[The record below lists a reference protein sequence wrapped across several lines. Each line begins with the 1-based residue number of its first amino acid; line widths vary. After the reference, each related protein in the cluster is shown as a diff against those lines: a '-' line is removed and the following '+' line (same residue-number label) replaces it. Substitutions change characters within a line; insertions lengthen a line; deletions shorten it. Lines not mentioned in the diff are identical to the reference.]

1 MLYNKYVGYLVD
13 IKADLLTSVG
23 NVFRL
28 QSAGHKT
35 TGAFKNNGGIYH
47 MDKVRSRLLCE
58 KIFMALSGCLVCG
71 LLQAAPLPNAG
82 QLLPSAPPLVPAPV
96 SGKAPVLVPSPEQA
110 SAAPASDVRIT
121 VSEVRI
127 TGSTVFSEA
136 QLQALIAPD
145 LAVASESAKSLGR
158 QFSFAELQAFAER
171 ITAYYR
177 EQGYLLARAY
187 LPLQD
192 VRDGQLEIAV
202 LEGRVSRI
210 NWSNESRHADATL
223 DGRLD
228 EIPLD
233 APLYNPTLERSLL
246 LLSDLPGSE
255 IQATVRPGVSIGTSE
270 LDISLKDRKGA
281 FAGNVSVDNEG
292 NPYSGEYRLGAG
304 LTLNSPLR
312 LGDSLNLN
320 LLGGGRDYRYGR
332 LAWQVP
338 LGQRGLSVGFAASSM
353 TYRLQQEF
361 APLDAH
367 GTAQIASAYALYP
380 LQRSRFSNVG
390 VQLAFDYKK
399 LDDRIDAFSSVVN
412 RTLGVWQTGLSGS
425 RYDGLGGGGLN
436 SWSLNAIAGSLR
448 LDPAAQAVDA
458 ATLRTEG
465 GYSKGMAQFSRTQRL
480 ADDWNLYGQIGGQVA
495 QKNLDSS
502 EKYALGGSAAVRA
515 YPQGEAPVD
524 DGWLGT
530 LELRYSPAPNWQA
543 SVFNDAAQGRLQHA
557 PVNSADNRR
566 RLSGAGLGLS
576 YAETGGLVVQA
587 TLAWRTG
594 DMPTADSDRSPRGW
608 LRVLHPF

>member
-1 MLYNKYVGYLVD
+1 MHKMRGWVRYAKLVL
-13 IKADLLTSVG
+13 AL
-23 NVFRL
+23 
-28 QSAGHKT
+28 
-35 TGAFKNNGGIYH
+35 GG
-47 MDKVRSRLLCE
+47 
-58 KIFMALSGCLVCG
+58 G
-71 LLQAAPLPNAG
+71 LAWGPLFAAPPPTAG
-82 QLLPSAPPLVPAPV
+82 QLLPTIPLAPAPE
-96 SGKAPVLVPSPEQA
+96 SGKAPVLVPSPEKA
-110 SAAPASDVRIT
+110 SAAPASDMRIT
-121 VSEVRI
+121 VSEVHI
-127 TGSTVFSEA
+127 TGNTVFSEA
-136 QLQALIAPD
+136 QLQALIAPA
-145 LAVASESAKSLGR
+145 LAAGTRSGGAPGSQL
-158 QFSFAELQAFAER
+158 SFAELEALADQ

-177 EQGYLLARAY
+177 DQGYLLARAY

-192 VRDGQLEIAV
+192 VRAGQLEIAV

-210 NWSNESRHADATL
+210 NWSNDSRHSDATL

-228 EIPLD
+228 EVQID

-255 IQATVRPGVSIGTSE
+255 VQATVRPGVSVGTSE
-270 LDISLKDRKGA
+270 LDISLKDRKGLLV
-281 FAGNVSVDNEG
+281 GNVSLDNEG

-320 LLGGGRDYRYGR
+320 LLGGGRDYSYGR

-338 LGQRGLSVGFAASSM
+338 LGQRGLAVGFAASSM
-353 TYRLQQEF
+353 DYRLAQEF
-361 APLDAH
+361 ASLDAH
-367 GTAQIASAYALYP
+367 GTAQIGSVYALYP
-380 LQRSRFSNVG
+380 LQRSRFSNVA
-390 VQLAFDYKK
+390 VQLAFDHKK
-399 LDDRIDAFSSVVN
+399 LDDRIDAVSSVVH

-436 SWSLNAIAGSLR
+436 TWSLSAVAGSLS
-448 LDPAAQAVDA
+448 LDPAARAIDA

-465 GYSKGMAQFSRTQRL
+465 SYRKGMAQIARTQRL

-530 LELRYSPAPNWQA
+530 LELRYSPKPNWQA

-557 PVNSADNRR
+557 PVNSAGNQR

-576 YAETGGLVVQA
+576 YAEAGGLVVQA
-587 TLAWRTG
+587 TLAWRT
-594 DMPTADSDRSPRGW
+594 DDAPTADTDRSPRGW

>member
-1 MLYNKYVGYLVD
+1 MHKSWARFRCETRV
-13 IKADLLTSVG
+13 LT
-23 NVFRL
+23 
-28 QSAGHKT
+28 
-35 TGAFKNNGGIYH
+35 
-47 MDKVRSRLLCE
+47 LC
-58 KIFMALSGCLVCG
+58 GCLASS
-71 LLQAAPLPNAG
+71 LLQAAPPPDAG
-82 QLLPSAPPLVPAPV
+82 RLLPSVPLTPAPA
-96 SGKAPVLVPSPEQA
+96 SGKAPVLVPPAEKT
-110 SAAPASDVRIT
+110 SAVPKSDTRI
-121 VSEVRI
+121 SISGVRI
-127 TGSTVFSEA
+127 TGNTVFSEA
-136 QLQALIAPD
+136 QLQALIAPA
-145 LAVASESAKSLGR
+145 LASAAEPGSAR
-158 QFSFAELQAFAER
+158 QLSFAELEALADQ

-192 VRDGQLEIAV
+192 VRAGQLEIAV

-210 NWSNESRHADATL
+210 NWSNESRHSDATL

-228 EIPLD
+228 EVTID

-255 IQATVRPGVSIGTSE
+255 VQATVRPGVSVGTSE
-270 LDISLKDRKGA
+270 LDIALKDRKGL

-292 NPYSGEYRLGAG
+292 NPYSGEYRLGVG

-320 LLGGGRDYRYGR
+320 LLGGGRDYQYGR

-338 LGQRGLSVGFAASSM
+338 LGQRGLSIGFAASSM
-353 TYRLQQEF
+353 NYRLAQEF

-367 GTAQIASAYALYP
+367 GTAQIGSVYALYP
-380 LQRSRFSNVG
+380 LQRSRFSNVAA
-390 VQLAFDYKK
+390 QLAFDYKK
-399 LDDRIDAFSSVVN
+399 LDDRVDAISSAVN

-425 RYDGLGGGGLN
+425 RYDGLGGGGLSN
-436 SWSLNAIAGSLR
+436 WSLNAVAGSLS
-448 LDPAAQAVDA
+448 LDPAAQAIDA

-465 GYSKGMAQFSRTQRL
+465 SYSKGMAQFSRTQRL
-480 ADDWNLYGQIGGQVA
+480 ADDWNLYAQIGGQVA

-530 LELRYSPAPNWQA
+530 LELRYSPAPSWQA
-543 SVFNDAAQGRLQHA
+543 SVFSDAAQGRLQHD
-557 PVNSADNRR
+557 PVNGAGNQR

-576 YAETGGLVVQA
+576 YAETAGLVVQA

-594 DMPTADSDRSPRGW
+594 EAPTADTDRSPRGW

>member
-1 MLYNKYVGYLVD
+1 M
-13 IKADLLTSVG
+13 
-23 NVFRL
+23 
-28 QSAGHKT
+28 Q
-35 TGAFKNNGGIYH
+35 
-47 MDKVRSRLLCE
+47 KVRGRLLCT
-58 KIFMALSGCLVCG
+58 KLVLALCG
-71 LLQAAPLPNAG
+71 VLASSLLQAAPPPNAG
-82 QLLPSAPPLVPAPV
+82 RLLPSVPLTPAPP
-96 SGKAPVLVPSPEQA
+96 SGKAPVLVPPAEKA
-110 SAAPASDVRIT
+110 GAVPASDARISI
-121 VSEVRI
+121 SEVHI
-127 TGSTVFSEA
+127 TGNTVFSEA
-136 QLQALIAPD
+136 QLLALIAPA
-145 LAVASESAKSLGR
+145 LAPEAGSGSAR
-158 QFSFAELQAFAER
+158 QLSFAELEALADQ

-192 VRDGQLEIAV
+192 VRAGQLEIAV

-210 NWSNESRHADATL
+210 NWSNDSRHSDAAL

-228 EIPLD
+228 EVTID

-255 IQATVRPGVSIGTSE
+255 VQATVRPGVSVGTSE
-270 LDISLKDRKGA
+270 LDIALKDRKGL

-312 LGDSLNLN
+312 LGDSLNVN
-320 LLGGGRDYRYGR
+320 LLGGGRDYQYGR

-338 LGQRGLSVGFAASSM
+338 LGQRGLAVGLAASSM
-353 TYRLQQEF
+353 NYRLGQEF

-367 GTAQIASAYALYP
+367 GTAQIGSAYALYP
-380 LQRSRFSNVG
+380 LQLSRFSNVS

-399 LDDRIDAFSSVVN
+399 LDDRIDVLSSAVN

-425 RYDGLGGGGLN
+425 RYDSLGGGGL
-436 SWSLNAIAGSLR
+436 STWSLNAVAGNLSL
-448 LDPAAQAVDA
+448 DSAAQAIDA
-458 ATLRTEG
+458 ATVRTEG
-465 GYSKGMAQFSRTQRL
+465 NYSKGMAQFSRTQRL
-480 ADDWNLYGQIGGQVA
+480 ADDWNLYAQIGGQVA

-502 EKYALGGSAAVRA
+502 EKYALGGSTAVRA

-557 PVNSADNRR
+557 PVNSAGNQR
-566 RLSGAGLGLS
+566 RLSGAGVGVS
-576 YAETGGLVVQA
+576 YAQTAGLTVQA
-587 TLAWRTG
+587 TLAWRT
-594 DMPTADSDRSPRGW
+594 DDAPTADSDRSPRGW

>member
-1 MLYNKYVGYLVD
+1 MHKVGVWCRCGKLVLTLCG
-13 IKADLLTSVG
+13 LLAAS
-23 NVFRL
+23 
-28 QSAGHKT
+28 
-35 TGAFKNNGGIYH
+35 
-47 MDKVRSRLLCE
+47 
-58 KIFMALSGCLVCG
+58 
-71 LLQAAPLPNAG
+71 LLQAAPPPNAG
-82 QLLPSAPPLVPAPV
+82 RLLPSVPLTPAPA
-96 SGKAPVLVPSPEQA
+96 SGKAPVLVPPAERA
-110 SAAPASDVRIT
+110 SAAPASDARISI
-121 VSEVRI
+121 SEVRI
-127 TGSTVFSEA
+127 TGNTVFSEA
-136 QLQALIAPD
+136 QLLALIAPA
-145 LAVASESAKSLGR
+145 LAPEAGSGGAR
-158 QFSFAELQAFAER
+158 QLSFAELEALADQ

-192 VRDGQLEIAV
+192 VRAGQLEIAV

-210 NWSNESRHADATL
+210 NWSNDSRHSDAAL

-228 EIPLD
+228 EVTID

-255 IQATVRPGVSIGTSE
+255 VQATVRPGVSVGTSE
-270 LDISLKDRKGA
+270 LDIALKDRKGL
-281 FAGNVSVDNEG
+281 FAGNVSADNEG

-312 LGDSLNLN
+312 LGDSLNVN
-320 LLGGGRDYRYGR
+320 LLGGGRDYHYGR

-338 LGQRGLSVGFAASSM
+338 LGQRGLAVGFAASSM
-353 TYRLQQEF
+353 NYRLGQEF

-367 GTAQIASAYALYP
+367 GTAQIGSAYALYP
-380 LQRSRFSNVG
+380 LQRSRFSNVAA
-390 VQLAFDYKK
+390 QLAFDYKK
-399 LDDRIDAFSSVVN
+399 LDDRIDAISSSVD

-425 RYDGLGGGGLN
+425 RYDSLGGGGL
-436 SWSLNAIAGSLR
+436 STWSLNAVAGNLSL
-448 LDPAAQAVDA
+448 DSAAQAIDA

-465 GYSKGMAQFSRTQRL
+465 SYSKGMAHFSRIQRL
-480 ADDWNLYGQIGGQVA
+480 ADDWNLYAQIGGQVA

-557 PVNSADNRR
+557 PVNSAGNQR
-566 RLSGAGLGLS
+566 RLSGAGLGVS

-587 TLAWRTG
+587 TLAWRT
-594 DMPTADSDRSPRGW
+594 DDAPTADSDRSPRGW

>member
-1 MLYNKYVGYLVD
+1 M
-13 IKADLLTSVG
+13 
-23 NVFRL
+23 
-28 QSAGHKT
+28 H
-35 TGAFKNNGGIYH
+35 
-47 MDKVRSRLLCE
+47 KVRGRGCGKLVLTLCGLL
-58 KIFMALSGCLVCG
+58 AAS
-71 LLQAAPLPNAG
+71 LLQAAPPPNAG
-82 QLLPSAPPLVPAPV
+82 RLLPSVPLTPAPA
-96 SGKAPVLVPSPEQA
+96 SGKAPVLVPPAEKA
-110 SAAPASDVRIT
+110 GAAPASDVRISI
-121 VSEVRI
+121 SEVRI
-127 TGSTVFSEA
+127 TGNTVFSEA
-136 QLQALIAPD
+136 QLLALIAPA
-145 LAVASESAKSLGR
+145 LAPEAGSGSAR
-158 QFSFAELQAFAER
+158 QLSFAELEALADQ

-192 VRDGQLEIAV
+192 VRAGQLEIAV

-210 NWSNESRHADATL
+210 NWSNDSRHSDAAL

-228 EIPLD
+228 EVTID

-255 IQATVRPGVSIGTSE
+255 VQATVRPGVSVGTSE
-270 LDISLKDRKGA
+270 LDIALKDRKGL

-312 LGDSLNLN
+312 LGDSLNVN
-320 LLGGGRDYRYGR
+320 LLGGGRDYQYGR

-338 LGQRGLSVGFAASSM
+338 LGQRGLAVGLAASSM
-353 TYRLQQEF
+353 NYRLGQEF

-380 LQRSRFSNVG
+380 LQRSRFSNVS

-399 LDDRIDAFSSVVN
+399 LDDRIDVLSSSVN
-412 RTLGVWQTGLSGS
+412 RTLGVWQSGLSGS
-425 RYDGLGGGGLN
+425 RYDSLGGGGL
-436 SWSLNAIAGSLR
+436 STWSLNAVAGNLSL
-448 LDPAAQAVDA
+448 DSAAQAIDA
-458 ATLRTEG
+458 ATVRTEG
-465 GYSKGMAQFSRTQRL
+465 SYSKGMAQFSRTQRL
-480 ADDWNLYGQIGGQVA
+480 ADDWNLYAQIGGQVA

-530 LELRYSPAPNWQA
+530 LELRYSPAPSWQA
-543 SVFNDAAQGRLQHA
+543 SVFSDAAQGRLQHD
-557 PVNSADNRR
+557 PVNGAGNQR

-576 YAETGGLVVQA
+576 YAETAGLVVQA

-594 DMPTADSDRSPRGW
+594 EAPTADTDRSPRGW

>member
-1 MLYNKYVGYLVD
+1 MHNVRIRLVCA
-13 IKADLLTSVG
+13 KFALV
-23 NVFRL
+23 
-28 QSAGHKT
+28 
-35 TGAFKNNGGIYH
+35 
-47 MDKVRSRLLCE
+47 
-58 KIFMALSGCLVCG
+58 LSGCLVSC

-82 QLLPSAPPLVPAPV
+82 QLLPSIPPLAPIPAT
-96 SGKAPVLVPSPEQA
+96 GKAPVLAPSPGPA

-121 VSEVRI
+121 VSEVHI
-127 TGSTVFSEA
+127 TGNTLFSEA
-136 QLQALIAPD
+136 QLQALIAAD
-145 LAVASESAKSLGR
+145 LAPGPESGNSLGR

-192 VRDGQLEIAV
+192 VRAGQLEIAV

-210 NWSNESRHADATL
+210 NWSNESRHADAAL

-228 EIPLD
+228 EVPLD

-255 IQATVRPGVSIGTSE
+255 VQATVRPGVSVGTSE
-270 LDISLKDRKGA
+270 LDIALKDRKGL
-281 FAGNVSVDNEG
+281 FSGNVSVDNEG

-312 LGDSLNLN
+312 LGDVLNLN
-320 LLGGGRDYRYGR
+320 LLGGGSDYNYGR

-338 LGQRGLSVGFAASSM
+338 IGQRGLAVGFAASSM
-353 TYRLQQEF
+353 NYRLQQEF
-361 APLDAH
+361 APLEAH
-367 GTAQIASAYALYP
+367 GTARIASAYALYP
-380 LQRSRFSNVG
+380 LQRSRFSNVAA
-390 VQLAFDYKK
+390 QLAYDYKK
-399 LDDRIDAFSSVVN
+399 LDDRIDVISSVVN
-412 RTLGVWQTGLSGS
+412 RTLGVWMTGLSGS
-425 RYDGLGGGGLN
+425 RYDSLGGGGLSN
-436 SWSLNAIAGSLR
+436 WSLNAVAGNLSLY
-448 LDPAAQAVDA
+448 PAAQAIDA

-465 GYSKGMAQFSRTQRL
+465 GYSKGTAQIARTQRL
-480 ADDWNLYGQIGGQVA
+480 ADDWNLYAQIGGQVA

-576 YAETGGLVVQA
+576 YAESGGLVVQA

-594 DMPTADSDRSPRGW
+594 DAPTADADRSPRGW
-608 LRVLHPF
+608 LRLLHPF

>member
-1 MLYNKYVGYLVD
+1 MHKVGVWGSCGKLVLTLCG
-13 IKADLLTSVG
+13 LLAAS
-23 NVFRL
+23 
-28 QSAGHKT
+28 
-35 TGAFKNNGGIYH
+35 
-47 MDKVRSRLLCE
+47 
-58 KIFMALSGCLVCG
+58 
-71 LLQAAPLPNAG
+71 LLQAAPPPNAG
-82 QLLPSAPPLVPAPV
+82 RLLPSVPLTPAPA
-96 SGKAPVLVPSPEQA
+96 SGKAPVLVPPAEKA
-110 SAAPASDVRIT
+110 GAAPASDVRISI
-121 VSEVRI
+121 SEVRI
-127 TGSTVFSEA
+127 TGNTVFSEA
-136 QLQALIAPD
+136 QLLALIAPA
-145 LAVASESAKSLGR
+145 LAPAAGSGSAR
-158 QFSFAELQAFAER
+158 QLSFAELEALADQ

-192 VRDGQLEIAV
+192 VRAGQLEIAV

-210 NWSNESRHADATL
+210 NWSNDSRHSDAAL

-228 EIPLD
+228 EVTIG

-255 IQATVRPGVSIGTSE
+255 VQATVRPGVSVGTSE
-270 LDISLKDRKGA
+270 LDIALKDRKGL

-312 LGDSLNLN
+312 LGDSLNVN
-320 LLGGGRDYRYGR
+320 LLGGGCDYQYGR

-338 LGQRGLSVGFAASSM
+338 LGQRGLAVGLAASSM
-353 TYRLQQEF
+353 NYRLGQEF

-367 GTAQIASAYALYP
+367 GTAQIGSAYALYP
-380 LQRSRFSNVG
+380 LQRSRFSNVS

-399 LDDRIDAFSSVVN
+399 LDDRIDVLSSSVN
-412 RTLGVWQTGLSGS
+412 RTLGVWQSGLSGS
-425 RYDGLGGGGLN
+425 RYDSLGGGGL
-436 SWSLNAIAGSLR
+436 STWSLNAVAGNLSL
-448 LDPAAQAVDA
+448 DSAAQAIDA
-458 ATLRTEG
+458 ATVRTEG
-465 GYSKGMAQFSRTQRL
+465 SYSKGMAQFSRTQRL
-480 ADDWNLYGQIGGQVA
+480 ADDWNLYAQIGGQVA

-502 EKYALGGSAAVRA
+502 EKYALGGSTAVRA

-557 PVNSADNRR
+557 PVNSAGNQR
-566 RLSGAGLGLS
+566 RLSGAGVGVS
-576 YAETGGLVVQA
+576 YAQTAGLTVQA
-587 TLAWRTG
+587 TLAWRT
-594 DMPTADSDRSPRGW
+594 DDAPTADSDRSPRGW

>member
-1 MLYNKYVGYLVD
+1 VHN
-13 IKADLLTSVG
+13 
-23 NVFRL
+23 
-28 QSAGHKT
+28 
-35 TGAFKNNGGIYH
+35 
-47 MDKVRSRLLCE
+47 VRSGLVGVKFSL
-58 KIFMALSGCLVCG
+58 ALSGCLVSL

-82 QLLPSAPPLVPAPV
+82 QLLPSVPPLAPAPAT
-96 SGKAPVLVPSPEQA
+96 GKAPVVAPSPEPA

-121 VSEVRI
+121 VSEVHI
-127 TGSTVFSEA
+127 TGNTVFSEA
-136 QLQALIAPD
+136 QLQALIAAD
-145 LAVASESAKSLGR
+145 LAAGPESGKSLGR

-171 ITAYYR
+171 ITDYYR

-192 VRDGQLEIAV
+192 VRAGQLEIAV

-210 NWSNESRHADATL
+210 NWSNESRHADAAL

-228 EIPLD
+228 EVPLD

-255 IQATVRPGVSIGTSE
+255 VQATVRPGVSVGTSE
-270 LDISLKDRKGA
+270 LDIALKDRKGL

-292 NPYSGEYRLGAG
+292 NPYSGEYRLGTG

-320 LLGGGRDYRYGR
+320 VLGGGSDYNYGR

-338 LGQRGLSVGFAASSM
+338 IGQRGLAVGFAASSM
-353 TYRLQQEF
+353 NYRLQQEF

-367 GTAQIASAYALYP
+367 GTARIASAYALYP
-380 LQRSRFSNVG
+380 LQRSRFSNVAA
-390 VQLAFDYKK
+390 QLAYDYKK
-399 LDDRIDAFSSVVN
+399 LDDRIDLISSVVN
-412 RTLGVWQTGLSGS
+412 RTLGVWMTGLSGS
-425 RYDGLGGGGLN
+425 RYDSLGGGGLN
-436 SWSLNAIAGSLR
+436 NWSLNAVAGNLS
-448 LDPAAQAVDA
+448 LDPAAKAIDA

-465 GYSKGMAQFSRTQRL
+465 GYSKGMAQIARTQRL
-480 ADDWNLYGQIGGQVA
+480 ADDWNLYAQIGGQVA
-495 QKNLDSS
+495 RKNLDSS

-557 PVNSADNRR
+557 PVSNADNRR

-587 TLAWRTG
+587 MLAWRTG
-594 DMPTADSDRSPRGW
+594 DAPTADADRSPRGW
-608 LRVLHPF
+608 LRLLHPF

>member
-1 MLYNKYVGYLVD
+1 MH
-13 IKADLLTSVG
+13 KA
-23 NVFRL
+23 
-28 QSAGHKT
+28 Q
-35 TGAFKNNGGIYH
+35 GAFRYEKL
-47 MDKVRSRLLCE
+47 VLALCAGLAWG
-58 KIFMALSGCLVCG
+58 ALH
-71 LLQAAPLPNAG
+71 AAPPPNAG
-82 QLLPSAPPLVPAPV
+82 QLLPSVPLTPAPV
-96 SGKAPVLVPSPEQA
+96 SGKTPALVPSPEKEKA
-110 SAAPASDVRIT
+110 HATPASDARIS

-127 TGSTVFSEA
+127 TGNTVFSDA
-136 QLQALIAPD
+136 QLQALIAPA
-145 LAVASESAKSLGR
+145 LAAETGSGSAPGR
-158 QFSFAELQAFAER
+158 QFSFAELEALAER

-187 LPLQD
+187 LPLQN
-192 VRDGQLEIAV
+192 VRSGQLEIAV

-223 DGRLD
+223 GGRLD
-228 EIPLD
+228 DIPLD

-255 IQATVRPGVSIGTSE
+255 VQATVRPGVSIGTSE
-270 LDISLKDRKGA
+270 LDISLKDRKGLL
-281 FAGNVSVDNEG
+281 AGQVSLDNEG

-320 LLGGGRDYRYGR
+320 LLGGGRDYQYGR

-338 LGQRGLSVGFAASSM
+338 LGQRGLSVGLAASSM
-353 TYRLQQEF
+353 NYRLGQEF

-367 GTAQIASAYALYP
+367 GNAQIGSAYALYP
-380 LQRSRFSNVG
+380 LQRSRFSNVAA
-390 VQLAFDYKK
+390 QLAFDYKK
-399 LDDRIDAFSSVVN
+399 LDDRIDATSSAVN
-412 RTLGVWQTGLSGS
+412 RTLGVWQAGLSGS
-425 RYDGLGGGGLN
+425 RYDGLGGGGLSN
-436 SWSLNAIAGSLR
+436 WSLNAVAGSLR
-448 LDPAAQAVDA
+448 LDPLTRAIDA
-458 ATLRTEG
+458 ATLDTEG
-465 GYSKGMAQFSRTQRL
+465 SYSKGLAQISRTQRL
-480 ADDWNLYGQIGGQVA
+480 TDDWNLYGQIGGQVA

-502 EKYALGGSAAVRA
+502 EKYSLGGSAAVRA

-557 PVNSADNRR
+557 PVNSASNQR

-576 YAETGGLVVQA
+576 YAEAGGLVVQA

-594 DMPTADSDRSPRGW
+594 DMPTADTDRSPRGW

>member
-1 MLYNKYVGYLVD
+1 MYLALEAER
-13 IKADLLTSVG
+13 IK
-23 NVFRL
+23 
-28 QSAGHKT
+28 H
-35 TGAFKNNGGIYH
+35 GASINNGGIGEMH
-47 MDKVRSRLLCE
+47 KVQVWGRCTKLVLTLC
-58 KIFMALSGCLVCG
+58 GCLASSA
-71 LLQAAPLPNAG
+71 LQAAPPPNAG
-82 QLLPSAPPLVPAPV
+82 RLLPSVPPLAPAPAG
-96 SGKAPVLVPSPEQA
+96 GKAPVLVPSPEKA
-110 SAAPASDVRIT
+110 SAAPASDARISI
-121 VSEVRI
+121 SEVHI
-127 TGSTVFSEA
+127 TGNTVFSEA
-136 QLQALIAPD
+136 QLLAQIAPA
-145 LAVASESAKSLGR
+145 LAAGSGPGGAR
-158 QFSFAELQAFAER
+158 QLSFAELEALADQ

-192 VRDGQLEIAV
+192 VRAGQLEIAV

-210 NWSNESRHADATL
+210 NWSNDSRHADATL

-228 EIPLD
+228 EVTLD

-255 IQATVRPGVSIGTSE
+255 VQATVRPGVSIGTSE
-270 LDISLKDRKGA
+270 LDISIKDRKGLL
-281 FAGNVSVDNEG
+281 AGQVSLDNEG

-320 LLGGGRDYRYGR
+320 LLGGGRDYQYGR

-338 LGQRGLSVGFAASSM
+338 LGQRGLAVGFAASSM
-353 TYRLQQEF
+353 NYRLGQEF
-361 APLDAH
+361 TALDAH
-367 GTAQIASAYALYP
+367 GTAQIGSAYALYP
-380 LQRSRFSNVG
+380 LQRTRFSNINA
-390 VQLAFDYKK
+390 QLAFDFKK
-399 LDDRIDAFSSVVN
+399 LDDRVDALSRAVD

-425 RYDGLGGGGLN
+425 RYDGLGGGGL
-436 SWSLNAIAGSLR
+436 STWSLNAVAGNLN
-448 LDPAAQAVDA
+448 LDSAAQAIDA

-465 GYSKGMAQFSRTQRL
+465 SYSKGMAQLARTQRL
-480 ADDWNLYGQIGGQVA
+480 ADDWNLYAQIGGQVA

-543 SVFNDAAQGRLQHA
+543 SVFNDAAQGRLQHD
-557 PVNSADNRR
+557 PVNGTNNQR

-576 YAETGGLVVQA
+576 YAETGGLSVQA

-594 DMPTADSDRSPRGW
+594 DAPTADSDRSPRGW

>member
-1 MLYNKYVGYLVD
+1 M
-13 IKADLLTSVG
+13 
-23 NVFRL
+23 
-28 QSAGHKT
+28 Q
-35 TGAFKNNGGIYH
+35 
-47 MDKVRSRLLCE
+47 KVRGRLLCT
-58 KIFMALSGCLVCG
+58 KLVLALCG
-71 LLQAAPLPNAG
+71 VLASSLLQAAPPPNAG
-82 QLLPSAPPLVPAPV
+82 RLLPSVPLTPAPA
-96 SGKAPVLVPSPEQA
+96 SGKAPVLVPPAEKA
-110 SAAPASDVRIT
+110 GAVPASDARISI
-121 VSEVRI
+121 SEVHI
-127 TGSTVFSEA
+127 TGNTVFSEA
-136 QLQALIAPD
+136 QLLALIAPA
-145 LAVASESAKSLGR
+145 LAPEAGSASAR
-158 QFSFAELQAFAER
+158 QLSFAELEALADQ

-192 VRDGQLEIAV
+192 VRAGQLEIAV

-210 NWSNESRHADATL
+210 NWSNDSRHSDAAL

-228 EIPLD
+228 EVTID

-255 IQATVRPGVSIGTSE
+255 VQATVRPGVSVGTSE
-270 LDISLKDRKGA
+270 LDIALKDRKGL

-312 LGDSLNLN
+312 LGDSLNVN
-320 LLGGGRDYRYGR
+320 LLGGGRDYQYGR

-338 LGQRGLSVGFAASSM
+338 LGQRGLAVGLAASSM
-353 TYRLQQEF
+353 NYRLGQEF

-367 GTAQIASAYALYP
+367 GTAQIGSAYALYP
-380 LQRSRFSNVG
+380 LQRSRFSNVS

-399 LDDRIDAFSSVVN
+399 LDDRIDVLSSAVN

-425 RYDGLGGGGLN
+425 RYDSLGGGGL
-436 SWSLNAIAGSLR
+436 STWSLNAVAGNLSL
-448 LDPAAQAVDA
+448 DSAAQAIDA
-458 ATLRTEG
+458 ATVRTEG
-465 GYSKGMAQFSRTQRL
+465 NYSKGMAQFSRTQRL
-480 ADDWNLYGQIGGQVA
+480 ADDWNLYAQIGGQVA

-502 EKYALGGSAAVRA
+502 EKYALGGSTAVRA

-557 PVNSADNRR
+557 PVNSAGNQR
-566 RLSGAGLGLS
+566 RLSGAGVGVS
-576 YAETGGLVVQA
+576 YAQTAGLTVQA
-587 TLAWRTG
+587 TLAWRT
-594 DMPTADSDRSPRGW
+594 DDAPTADSDRSPRGW

>member
-1 MLYNKYVGYLVD
+1 MHKSWARFRCETRV
-13 IKADLLTSVG
+13 LT
-23 NVFRL
+23 
-28 QSAGHKT
+28 
-35 TGAFKNNGGIYH
+35 
-47 MDKVRSRLLCE
+47 LC
-58 KIFMALSGCLVCG
+58 GCLASS
-71 LLQAAPLPNAG
+71 LLQAAPPPDAG
-82 QLLPSAPPLVPAPV
+82 RLLPSVPLTPAPA
-96 SGKAPVLVPSPEQA
+96 SGKAPVLVPPAEKT
-110 SAAPASDVRIT
+110 SAVPKSDTRI
-121 VSEVRI
+121 SISGVRI
-127 TGSTVFSEA
+127 TGNTVFSEA
-136 QLQALIAPD
+136 QLQALIAPA
-145 LAVASESAKSLGR
+145 LASAAEPGSAR
-158 QFSFAELQAFAER
+158 QLSFAELEALADQ

-192 VRDGQLEIAV
+192 VRAGQLEIAV

-210 NWSNESRHADATL
+210 NWSNESRHSDATL

-228 EIPLD
+228 EVTID

-255 IQATVRPGVSIGTSE
+255 VQATVRPGVSVGTSE
-270 LDISLKDRKGA
+270 LDIALKDRKGL

-292 NPYSGEYRLGAG
+292 NPYSGEYRLGVG

-320 LLGGGRDYRYGR
+320 LLGGGRDYQYGR

-338 LGQRGLSVGFAASSM
+338 LGQRGLSIGFAASSM
-353 TYRLQQEF
+353 NYRLAQEF

-367 GTAQIASAYALYP
+367 GTAQIGSVYALYP
-380 LQRSRFSNVG
+380 LQRSRFSNVAA
-390 VQLAFDYKK
+390 QLAFDYKK
-399 LDDRIDAFSSVVN
+399 LDDRVDAISSAVN

-425 RYDGLGGGGLN
+425 RYDGLGGGGLSN
-436 SWSLNAIAGSLR
+436 WSLNAVAGSLS
-448 LDPAAQAVDA
+448 LDPAAQAIDA

-465 GYSKGMAQFSRTQRL
+465 NYSKGMAQFSRTQRL
-480 ADDWNLYGQIGGQVA
+480 ADEWNLYAQIGGQVA

-530 LELRYSPAPNWQA
+530 LELRYSPAPSWQA
-543 SVFNDAAQGRLQHA
+543 SVFSDAAQGRLQHD
-557 PVNSADNRR
+557 PVNGAGNQR

-576 YAETGGLVVQA
+576 YAETAGLVVQA

-594 DMPTADSDRSPRGW
+594 EAPTADTDRSPRGW

>member
-1 MLYNKYVGYLVD
+1 MHKSWARFRCETRV
-13 IKADLLTSVG
+13 LT
-23 NVFRL
+23 
-28 QSAGHKT
+28 
-35 TGAFKNNGGIYH
+35 
-47 MDKVRSRLLCE
+47 LC
-58 KIFMALSGCLVCG
+58 GCLASS
-71 LLQAAPLPNAG
+71 LLQAAPPPDAGRLLPNV
-82 QLLPSAPPLVPAPV
+82 PLTPAPA
-96 SGKAPVLVPSPEQA
+96 SGKAPVLVPPAEKT
-110 SAAPASDVRIT
+110 SAVPKSDTRI
-121 VSEVRI
+121 SISGVRI
-127 TGSTVFSEA
+127 TGNTVFSEA
-136 QLQALIAPD
+136 QLLALIAPA
-145 LAVASESAKSLGR
+145 LASAAEPGSAR
-158 QFSFAELQAFAER
+158 QLSFAELEALADQ

-192 VRDGQLEIAV
+192 VRAGQLEIAV

-210 NWSNESRHADATL
+210 NWSNESRHSDATL

-228 EIPLD
+228 EVTID

-255 IQATVRPGVSIGTSE
+255 VQATVRPGVSVGTSE
-270 LDISLKDRKGA
+270 LDIALKDRKGLL
-281 FAGNVSVDNEG
+281 AGNVSVDNEG
-292 NPYSGEYRLGAG
+292 NPYSGEYRLGVG

-320 LLGGGRDYRYGR
+320 LLGGGRDYQYGR

-338 LGQRGLSVGFAASSM
+338 LGQRGLSIGFAASSM
-353 TYRLQQEF
+353 NYRLAQEF

-367 GTAQIASAYALYP
+367 GTAQIGSVYALYP
-380 LQRSRFSNVG
+380 LQRSRFSNVAA
-390 VQLAFDYKK
+390 QLAFDYKK
-399 LDDRIDAFSSVVN
+399 LDDRVDAISSAVN

-425 RYDGLGGGGLN
+425 RYDGLGGGGLSN
-436 SWSLNAIAGSLR
+436 WSLNAVAGSLS
-448 LDPAAQAVDA
+448 LDPAAQAIDA

-465 GYSKGMAQFSRTQRL
+465 NYSKGMAQFSRTQRL
-480 ADDWNLYGQIGGQVA
+480 ADDWNLYAQIGGQVA

-530 LELRYSPAPNWQA
+530 LELRYSPAPSWQA
-543 SVFNDAAQGRLQHA
+543 SVFSDAAQGRLQHD
-557 PVNSADNRR
+557 PVNGAGNQR

-576 YAETGGLVVQA
+576 YAETAGLVVQA

-594 DMPTADSDRSPRGW
+594 EAPTADTDRSPRGW

>member
-1 MLYNKYVGYLVD
+1 MHKVGVWGREKLVLTLCG
-13 IKADLLTSVG
+13 LLAAS
-23 NVFRL
+23 
-28 QSAGHKT
+28 
-35 TGAFKNNGGIYH
+35 
-47 MDKVRSRLLCE
+47 
-58 KIFMALSGCLVCG
+58 
-71 LLQAAPLPNAG
+71 LLQAAPPPNAG
-82 QLLPSAPPLVPAPV
+82 RLLPSVPLTPAPA
-96 SGKAPVLVPSPEQA
+96 SGKAPVLVPPAEKA
-110 SAAPASDVRIT
+110 SEAPASDARISI
-121 VSEVRI
+121 SEVRI
-127 TGSTVFSEA
+127 TGNTIFSEA
-136 QLQALIAPD
+136 QLLALIAPA
-145 LAVASESAKSLGR
+145 LAAEAGSASAR
-158 QFSFAELQAFAER
+158 QLSFAELEALADQ

-192 VRDGQLEIAV
+192 VRAGQLEIAV

-210 NWSNESRHADATL
+210 NWSNDSRHSDAAL

-228 EIPLD
+228 EVTID

-255 IQATVRPGVSIGTSE
+255 VQATVRPGVSVGTSE
-270 LDISLKDRKGA
+270 LDIALKDRKGLL
-281 FAGNVSVDNEG
+281 AGNVSVDNEG

-320 LLGGGRDYRYGR
+320 LLGGGRDYQYGR

-353 TYRLQQEF
+353 NYRLGQEF

-367 GTAQIASAYALYP
+367 GTAQIGSVYAIYP
-380 LQRSRFSNVG
+380 LQRSRFSNVAA
-390 VQLAFDYKK
+390 QLAFDYKK
-399 LDDRIDAFSSVVN
+399 LDDRIDAISSSVN

-425 RYDGLGGGGLN
+425 RYDSLGGGGL
-436 SWSLNAIAGSLR
+436 STWSLNAIAGNLSL
-448 LDPAAQAVDA
+448 DSVAQSIDA
-458 ATLRTEG
+458 ASLRTEG
-465 GYSKGMAQFSRTQRL
+465 SYSKGMANFSRTQRL
-480 ADDWNLYGQIGGQVA
+480 ADDWNLYAQIGGQVA

-530 LELRYSPAPNWQA
+530 LELRYSPAANWQA

-557 PVNSADNRR
+557 PVNSAGNQR

-576 YAETGGLVVQA
+576 YAETAGLVVQA
-587 TLAWRTG
+587 TLAWRT
-594 DMPTADSDRSPRGW
+594 DDAPTADSDRSPRGW

>member
-1 MLYNKYVGYLVD
+1 M
-13 IKADLLTSVG
+13 
-23 NVFRL
+23 
-28 QSAGHKT
+28 Q
-35 TGAFKNNGGIYH
+35 
-47 MDKVRSRLLCE
+47 KVRGRLLCT
-58 KIFMALSGCLVCG
+58 KLVLALCG
-71 LLQAAPLPNAG
+71 VLASSLLQAAPPPNAG
-82 QLLPSAPPLVPAPV
+82 RLLPSVPLTPAPP
-96 SGKAPVLVPSPEQA
+96 SGKAPVLVPPAEKA
-110 SAAPASDVRIT
+110 GAVPASDARISI
-121 VSEVRI
+121 SEVHI
-127 TGSTVFSEA
+127 TGNTVFSEA
-136 QLQALIAPD
+136 QLLALIAPA
-145 LAVASESAKSLGR
+145 LAPEAGSASAR
-158 QFSFAELQAFAER
+158 QLSFAELEALADQ

-192 VRDGQLEIAV
+192 VRAGQLEIAV

-210 NWSNESRHADATL
+210 NWSNDSRHSDAAL

-228 EIPLD
+228 EVTID

-255 IQATVRPGVSIGTSE
+255 VQATVRPGVSVGTSE
-270 LDISLKDRKGA
+270 LDIALKDRKGL

-312 LGDSLNLN
+312 LGDSLNVN
-320 LLGGGRDYRYGR
+320 LLGGGRDYQYGR

-338 LGQRGLSVGFAASSM
+338 LGQRGLAVGLAASSM
-353 TYRLQQEF
+353 NYRLGQEF

-367 GTAQIASAYALYP
+367 GTAQIGSAYALYP
-380 LQRSRFSNVG
+380 LQRSRFSNVS

-399 LDDRIDAFSSVVN
+399 LDDRIDVLSSAVN

-425 RYDGLGGGGLN
+425 RYDSLGGGGL
-436 SWSLNAIAGSLR
+436 STWSLNAVAGNLSL
-448 LDPAAQAVDA
+448 DSAAQAIDA
-458 ATLRTEG
+458 ATVRTEG
-465 GYSKGMAQFSRTQRL
+465 NYSKGMAQFSRTQRL
-480 ADDWNLYGQIGGQVA
+480 ADDWNLYAQIGGQVA

-502 EKYALGGSAAVRA
+502 EKYALGGSTAVRA

-557 PVNSADNRR
+557 PVNSAGNQR
-566 RLSGAGLGLS
+566 RLSGAGVGVS
-576 YAETGGLVVQA
+576 YAQTAGLTVQA
-587 TLAWRTG
+587 TLAWRT
-594 DMPTADSDRSPRGW
+594 DDAPTADSDRSPRGW

>member
-1 MLYNKYVGYLVD
+1 MHKSWARFRCETRV
-13 IKADLLTSVG
+13 LT
-23 NVFRL
+23 
-28 QSAGHKT
+28 
-35 TGAFKNNGGIYH
+35 
-47 MDKVRSRLLCE
+47 LC
-58 KIFMALSGCLVCG
+58 GCLASS
-71 LLQAAPLPNAG
+71 LLQAAPPPDAG
-82 QLLPSAPPLVPAPV
+82 RLLPSVPLTPAPA
-96 SGKAPVLVPSPEQA
+96 SGKAPVLVPPAEKT
-110 SAAPASDVRIT
+110 SAVPKSDTRI
-121 VSEVRI
+121 SISGVRI
-127 TGSTVFSEA
+127 TGNTVFSEA
-136 QLQALIAPD
+136 QLQALIAPA
-145 LAVASESAKSLGR
+145 LASAAEPGSAR
-158 QFSFAELQAFAER
+158 QLSFAELEALADQ

-192 VRDGQLEIAV
+192 VRAGQLEIAV

-210 NWSNESRHADATL
+210 NWSNESRHSDATL

-228 EIPLD
+228 EVTID

-255 IQATVRPGVSIGTSE
+255 VQATVRPGVSVGTSE
-270 LDISLKDRKGA
+270 LDIALKDRKGLL
-281 FAGNVSVDNEG
+281 AGNVSVDNEG
-292 NPYSGEYRLGAG
+292 NPYSGEYRLGVG

-320 LLGGGRDYRYGR
+320 LLGGGRDYQYGR

-338 LGQRGLSVGFAASSM
+338 LGQRGLSIGFAASSM
-353 TYRLQQEF
+353 NYRLAQEF

-367 GTAQIASAYALYP
+367 GTAQIGSVYALYP
-380 LQRSRFSNVG
+380 LQRSRFSNVAA
-390 VQLAFDYKK
+390 QLAFDYKK
-399 LDDRIDAFSSVVN
+399 LDDRVDAISSAVN

-425 RYDGLGGGGLN
+425 RYDGLGGGGLSN
-436 SWSLNAIAGSLR
+436 WSLNAVAGSLS
-448 LDPAAQAVDA
+448 LDPAAQAIDA

-465 GYSKGMAQFSRTQRL
+465 NYSKGMAQFSRTQRL
-480 ADDWNLYGQIGGQVA
+480 ADDWNLYAQIGGQVA

-530 LELRYSPAPNWQA
+530 LELRYSPAPSWQA
-543 SVFNDAAQGRLQHA
+543 SVFSDAAQGRLQHD
-557 PVNSADNRR
+557 PVNGAGNQR

-576 YAETGGLVVQA
+576 YAETAGLVVQA

-594 DMPTADSDRSPRGW
+594 EAPTADTDRSPRGW